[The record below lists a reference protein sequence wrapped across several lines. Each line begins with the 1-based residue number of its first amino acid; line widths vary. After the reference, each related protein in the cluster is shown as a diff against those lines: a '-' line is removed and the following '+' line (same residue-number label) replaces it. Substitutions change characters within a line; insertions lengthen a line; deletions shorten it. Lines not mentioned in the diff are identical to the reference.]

1 MRYIIRDEEAKTDL
15 FSAELPEGFSVSGS
29 IRNVMKGINRDFE
42 ISSVASKE
50 GLSIGVMPGWSCMY
64 EKIRVPSV
72 FGMAPRGE
80 TNDAGAYYSDPTGVT
95 YDLDIAAA
103 NILGERAGASDYYE
117 VGKSVI
123 EKARQELSESV
134 QRLCRELELGASL
147 SPFPIG
153 NLIRGYLLDGALG
166 VYPVQSGILAVCLCR
181 FGTEAD
187 IVQNMT
193 GITEMLWDGPF
204 GSAPAPAGVVT
215 SSAVWTV
222 PRIFYMKGREDD
234 LPVFARFIETFELS
248 GDVKALS
255 QRLWDQNVS
264 SQLAQARA
272 NTAMNQ
278 QMINAMW
285 EQQSRGWAASDAL
298 RDSIHRDLESF
309 HQGLT
314 QSMAQNDARFFTN
327 TSGESSD
334 DRIQR
339 WRHESMMGVETYERG
354 DGTDV
359 EFDSRADRVFENDLD
374 STSHFGTKDYYDDR
388 VPDGWHELKKK

>member
-1 MRYIIRDEEAKTDL
+1 MRYTIRDRDTGREL
-15 FSAELPEGFSVSGS
+15 FSAELPEGFSVTGS
-29 IRNVMKGINRDFE
+29 LKNVMKGINRDFE
-42 ISSVASKE
+42 ISSEALSGE
-50 GLSIGVMPGWSCMY
+50 MAIGLIPGWSCMY

-72 FGMAPRGE
+72 FGMAPRGAV
-80 TNDAGAYYSDPTGVT
+80 NDAGAYYSEPTGVT
-95 YDLDIAAA
+95 YDLDLAAA
-103 NILGERAGASDYYE
+103 NILGSRVNASNYYEIGNKVIERAR
-117 VGKSVI
+117 K
-123 EKARQELSESV
+123 ELGESV
-134 QRLCRELELGASL
+134 QRLCTELELGSQL

-153 NLIRGYLLDGALG
+153 NLLRNYLLDGGLG
-166 VYPVQSGILAVCLCR
+166 VYPAGGGILAVCIYR
-181 FGTEAD
+181 YGTEAD
-187 IVQNMT
+187 VVQNMT

-222 PRIFYMKGREDD
+222 PYVFYMKGREES
-234 LPVFARFIETFELS
+234 LPVFARFVETFEIS

-255 QRLWDQNVS
+255 GELWRSNVD

-278 QMINAMW
+278 QMINSMW
-285 EQQSRGWAASDAL
+285 EQHRRGWAASDAL

-309 HQGLT
+309 HSGLQ
-314 QSMAQNDARFFTN
+314 QSMAQNDMRFYRES
-327 TSGESSD
+327 SGESPD

-339 WRHESMMGVETYERG
+339 WRHESMMGVETYQREN
-354 DGTDV
+354 GTDV

-374 STSHFGTKDYYDDR
+374 STERFGTKDYYDDW